1 MAAFAP
7 GEELVLYATIPLAL
21 NAVVK
26 LGAFDEIADS
36 VLSASEIVSR
46 ITNNPSANVAFLDR
60 TLRVLA
66 TYGVVNETV
75 VQGQRKYGLSEI
87 GKRFSPGTKLAA
99 RGLSVM
105 CNHRIFLKPFEHLA
119 EGILDGGEPFRKA
132 HGKTAYE
139 LVAEEPEF
147 NNSFNLCMADHSKRS
162 SAVLLDCYK
171 GFASIKTLV
180 DVGGGN
186 GALLCDIRTRYPHIK
201 GINFDQPHVVS
212 QGIASEGV
220 EHAGGDMFGS
230 IPQGDSIMLK
240 WILHNWNDEQCLK
253 ILQNCYKSLPA
264 QGGKV
269 IVVEVLLPSEAY
281 QAASEFELRIGLL
294 LDLVMMVN
302 FNGKER
308 TFEEYQALAEQAGFN
323 KVHLVNVSN
332 GLAILEFHK

>member
-212 QGIASEGV
+212 QGIASEGILSQIFHARSFKHSLFTSSRSGACWWRHVRINSPRRFNHV
-220 EHAGGDMFGS
+220 EGKGS
-230 IPQGDSIMLK
+230 RVK
-240 WILHNWNDEQCLK
+240 F
-253 ILQNCYKSLPA
+253 SLP
-264 QGGKV
+264 
-269 IVVEVLLPSEAY
+269 IWCFIP
-281 QAASEFELRIGLL
+281 F
-294 LDLVMMVN
+294 
-302 FNGKER
+302 
-308 TFEEYQALAEQAGFN
+308 
-323 KVHLVNVSN
+323 
-332 GLAILEFHK
+332 